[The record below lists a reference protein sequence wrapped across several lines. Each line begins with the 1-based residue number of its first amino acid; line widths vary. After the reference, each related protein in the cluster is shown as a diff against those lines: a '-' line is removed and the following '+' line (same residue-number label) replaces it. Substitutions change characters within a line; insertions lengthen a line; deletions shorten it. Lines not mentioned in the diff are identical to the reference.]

1 MIHIMYV
8 GTFCLHFINDILAAI
23 PFPFAFLFFKEL
35 FSTDEFLHSILFGI
49 AYSILLW
56 ILTLLPIHKPITGLS
71 VWNHPLGKL
80 PGAISFCGH
89 MLYGTILGLSTQI
102 FIMILY

>member
-1 MIHIMYV
+1 MIHIIYV
-8 GTFCLHFINDILAAI
+8 GIFCLHFINDILAAI

-49 AYSILLW
+49 AFGILLW

-71 VWNHPLGKL
+71 VWNHTLGKG
-80 PGAISFCGH
+80 PAVVSFCGH
-89 MLYGTILGLSTQI
+89 ILYGIVLGLSTQI
-102 FIMILY
+102 LILILK